1 LSERGKVK
9 FVYSGLAQFE
19 IEVIYSTLKGAF
31 GYVDEQQQPLIED
44 TEYVSTVEIEFPIPF
59 AESFFQI
66 FSMERWHKIKG
77 LVKEM
82 KRRRGGKRAVKALI
96 TFCGISEQEMK
107 PRLIFSAINKNARQF
122 EMAIEKIEYL
132 VDIIPIQLQS
142 FPIIDATVDEVLYSY
157 DEASFKWNPSWAK
170 YTNGAEY
177 TYLPKT
183 REWKKK

>member
-1 LSERGKVK
+1 LSEARKVK

-19 IEVIYSTLKGAF
+19 IEVIYSALKGAF
-31 GYVDEQQQPLIED
+31 GYVDEEQQPLID
-44 TEYVSTVEIEFPIPF
+44 GTEYVSTVEIEFPIPF

-66 FSMERWHKIKG
+66 FGIERWHKIKG
-77 LVKEM
+77 LIKEM

-96 TFCGISEQEMK
+96 TFCGISAEGIR
-107 PRLIFSAINKNARQF
+107 PRLIFMVINKNARQF

-142 FPIIDATVDEVLYSY
+142 FPIIDASIDEILYSY
-157 DEASFKWNPSWAK
+157 DEASFKWNPSRAK
-170 YTNGAEY
+170 YANGSEY
-177 TYLPKT
+177 IYLPKV